1 MHQPWASLLVHG
13 IKRIEGRSWSAP
25 VRGRLW
31 IHAAGKVPDPAT
43 IKAMEEFYKEIYAVD
58 GVTDIEFPEHY
69 PVSQLLGCV
78 NVVGCVKCE
87 ELVCW
92 EELPKGV
99 RLEGQTD
106 CCWLCE
112 DPQKLLVPFEM
123 RGYQGVYNLEKKI
136 FASAVRGLRPV
147 QSPLPVKF
155 PLPDP
160 SNPFSLRPG
169 ALAPYLGSSMENLA
183 KPPSLN
189 AAIAGAR
196 AAATQ
201 FSRKEQ
207 PARFESSRTKSDGRK
222 ELGGELQSSQTG
234 PYRQKDKAAG
244 ANAAGTQRMVEEDG
258 SLRPNENMTHR
269 RNRVGRLELNQSK
282 NTASSSRIFATAVRD
297 LKPN

>member
-1 MHQPWASLLVHG
+1 
-13 IKRIEGRSWSAP
+13 

-31 IHAAGKVPDPAT
+31 IHAASKVPDPAT

-99 RLEGQTD
+99 RLEGLTD
-106 CCWLCE
+106 YCWLCE

-123 RGYQGVYNLEKKI
+123 RGYQRVYNLEKKI
-136 FASAVRGLRPV
+136 FESAVRGLRPV

-160 SNPFSLRPG
+160 SDPFSLRPG
-169 ALAPYLGSSMENLA
+169 ALAPYLGSSIENQA
-183 KPPSLN
+183 KPPSLD

-196 AAATQ
+196 AAA
-201 FSRKEQ
+201 
-207 PARFESSRTKSDGRK
+207 ARFESSRTKSDGRK
-222 ELGGELQSSQTG
+222 ELGGELQSRQTRS
-234 PYRQKDKAAG
+234 YRQKEKV
-244 ANAAGTQRMVEEDG
+244 ANAAAVEEDD
-258 SLRPNENMTHR
+258 SLRPNQNMTHR
-269 RNRVGRLELNQSK
+269 RNQAGRLELNQSK
-282 NTASSSRIFATAVRD
+282 YTASSSRIFATAVRD

>member
-1 MHQPWASLLVHG
+1 
-13 IKRIEGRSWSAP
+13 
-25 VRGRLW
+25 LW
-31 IHAAGKVPDPAT
+31 IHAASKVPDPAT

-99 RLEGQTD
+99 RLEGLTD
-106 CCWLCE
+106 YCWLCE

-123 RGYQGVYNLEKKI
+123 RGYQRVYNLEKKI
-136 FASAVRGLRPV
+136 FESAVRGLRPV

-160 SNPFSLRPG
+160 SDPFSLRPG
-169 ALAPYLGSSMENLA
+169 ALAPYLGSSIENQA
-183 KPPSLN
+183 KPPSLD

-196 AAATQ
+196 AAA
-201 FSRKEQ
+201 
-207 PARFESSRTKSDGRK
+207 ARFESSRTKSDGRK
-222 ELGGELQSSQTG
+222 ELGGELQSRQTRS
-234 PYRQKDKAAG
+234 YRQKEKV
-244 ANAAGTQRMVEEDG
+244 ANAAAVEEDG
-258 SLRPNENMTHR
+258 SLRPNQNMTHR
-269 RNRVGRLELNQSK
+269 RNQAGRLELNQSK
-282 NTASSSRIFATAVRD
+282 YTASSSRIFATAVRD